1 MKLIDSNIIIYSASK
16 EYSYLR
22 DLFKEENIFVS
33 EISLLEVLGYG
44 SITNEQEKYFNAV
57 FSIVNKI
64 PVTTEIILDA
74 IELRKTN
81 KLSVGDSIIA
91 ASAIVLNL
99 SLQTNNVSD
108 FKKIKSLQIKNP
120 IKAKSSL

>member
-64 PVTTEIILDA
+64 PVTTEIILNA
-74 IELRKTN
+74 IELRKIN

-91 ASAIVLNL
+91 ASAIALNL
-99 SLQTNNVSD
+99 SLLTNNVSD
-108 FKKIKSLQIKNP
+108 FKKVKSLQIINP
-120 IKAKSSL
+120 IKA